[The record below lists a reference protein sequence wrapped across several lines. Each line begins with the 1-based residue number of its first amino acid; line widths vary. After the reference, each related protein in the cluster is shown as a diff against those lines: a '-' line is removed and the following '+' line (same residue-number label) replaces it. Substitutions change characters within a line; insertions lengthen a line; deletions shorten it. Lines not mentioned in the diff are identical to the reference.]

1 MFSLLAKCLGMEF
14 EEMQVVNSVSKSVAS
29 CGLCNLSYLVCDFNK
44 HVVSWGT
51 CSHWV
56 VYRDNE

>member
-1 MFSLLAKCLGMEF
+1 MEL
-14 EEMQVVNSVSKSVAS
+14 EEMQVVNSVSKSCVS
-29 CGLCNLSYLVCDFNK
+29 CVFCNLSFLVCDFNK

-56 VYRDNE
+56 AAHRDDE